1 MNITINPKKITGQV
15 NIVSSKSLS
24 HRYVIAASLA
34 YGQSEIKN
42 VLDSEDLEATRSALK
57 TLGIQFNMNTI
68 DGGHLRCV
76 EKTIDA
82 NESGST
88 LRFIIPIAMLLNEPI
103 TFIGRGR
110 LDQRPLNVYEKLFK
124 NKAIRFERQGSNWLP
139 LIVEGPLKA
148 GHYIVDGNVSSQFI
162 SGLLFALPKLEED
175 SVIELT
181 SELESKGYV
190 DLTLDVLDEFGVQ
203 IVNEGQFY
211 YIKGNQKYIPRNVT
225 VEGDFSQAAFFFVAG
240 TIGKPIILHHL
251 NPNSKQG
258 DREIV
263 EIIRRMGGNIE
274 YIDNIKA
281 YVVSPAKTF
290 ATTIDLK
297 HIPDLGPV
305 LMVLAAL
312 SEGRSRFINFE
323 RLRIKE
329 SDRLEAMIITLN
341 QLGVKVE
348 MNEDSVYITGKET
361 LKGNQIFQTFG
372 DHRIAMAI
380 AVAAIRAN
388 GKITIEDAGVVKK
401 SYPKFFDEYQSLGGE
416 FDGNE

>member
-1 MNITINPKKITGQV
+1 
-15 NIVSSKSLS
+15 
-24 HRYVIAASLA
+24 
-34 YGQSEIKN
+34 
-42 VLDSEDLEATRSALK
+42 
-57 TLGIQFNMNTI
+57 
-68 DGGHLRCV
+68 
-76 EKTIDA
+76 
-82 NESGST
+82 
-88 LRFIIPIAMLLNEPI
+88 
-103 TFIGRGR
+103 
-110 LDQRPLNVYEKLFK
+110 VYEKLFK

-190 DLTLDVLDEFGVQ
+190 DLTLEVLDEFGVQ

-361 LKGNQIFQTFG
+361 LKGNQIFKTFG